1 MVDIATGWP
10 LSDEEYEI
18 LDEYLAG
25 IEHGE
30 SMTLEEIDGFFCA
43 LVAGPELVPPSEFI
57 PEVFGGDAP
66 PFRDMEEA
74 RKITDLL
81 MHHWNGIA
89 DTMAKGDVYMP
100 YLLEDEN
107 GVPTANEWAQ
117 GFLAGISMRNG
128 AWTPLRDDEEACITL
143 VPIMAFAFEHDPDP
157 ELRPAPIAPESRN
170 ELIGLMITSLKAI
183 YEYFKENANP
193 ISLSHA
199 PVQSGPKVGRNEPCP
214 CGSGKKYK
222 KCCGA

>member
-1 MVDIATGWP
+1 VVTVANGWT
-10 LSDEEYEI
+10 LSDEEYGV
-18 LDEYLAG
+18 LDEFLAS

-30 SMTLEEIDGFFCA
+30 PMTLEELDGFFCA

-81 MHHWNGIA
+81 MRHWNGIA
-89 DTMAKGDVYMP
+89 NTMANGEIYMP
-100 YLLEDEN
+100 YLLETED
-107 GVPTANEWAQ
+107 GVATANEWAE
-117 GFLAGISMRNG
+117 GFMVGMSMRYDS
-128 AWTPLRDDEEACITL
+128 WTPLVEDEEASVALIP
-143 VPIMAFAFEHDPDP
+143 VMAFAHEHDPDP
-157 ELRPAPIAPESRN
+157 ELRPAPITPESRN
-170 ELIGLMITSLKAI
+170 KLITSMIMGLKAI

-193 ISLSHA
+193 IMHA
-199 PVQSGPKVGRNEPCP
+199 PVQRGPKIGRNEPCP

-222 KCCGA
+222 KCCGR

>member
-10 LSDEEYEI
+10 LSDQEYEV

-30 SMTLEEIDGFFCA
+30 SMTLEELDGFFCA

-81 MHHWNGIA
+81 MRHWNGISN
-89 DTMAKGDVYMP
+89 TMAKGEIYMP
-100 YLLEDEN
+100 YLLEDED
-107 GVPTANEWAQ
+107 GVTTANEWAQ
-117 GFLAGISMRNG
+117 GFLVGISMRND
-128 AWTPLRDDEEACITL
+128 AWSPLRDDEEACIAL
-143 VPIMAFAFEHDPDP
+143 IPMMAFAFEHDPNPD
-157 ELRPAPIAPESRN
+157 LRPDPPITPESRT
-170 ELIGLMITSLKAI
+170 ELITLMIMGLKAI

-193 ISLSHA
+193 ITHA
-199 PVQSGPKVGRNEPCP
+199 PVQRGLKVGRNEPCP

-222 KCCGA
+222 RCCGG